1 MGDLFSRAPGIDSL
15 ISIEDDILKINLP
28 QNIHISV
35 NGDLLITINGETSIL
50 SKNVI
55 SIDSPLLLLNCFL
68 TKQLRELKDELKY
81 ELINILG
88 GLPSLTSEQ
97 LDYLE
102 NCKIKAVKLLELNE
116 LDVSHLKRENFE
128 TNRKNK

>member
-81 ELINILG
+81 
-88 GLPSLTSEQ
+88 
-97 LDYLE
+97 
-102 NCKIKAVKLLELNE
+102 
-116 LDVSHLKRENFE
+116 
-128 TNRKNK
+128 